1 MGNRRELGEE
11 VEMCF
16 RDSRQT
22 ARELVIR
29 RLAAYRSEPSEQP
42 LRLLK
47 EAVESWLMTMEAADP
62 SGAGMSKVNIS

>member
-1 MGNRRELGEE
+1 
-11 VEMCF
+11 MCF
-16 RDSRQT
+16 RDTRQT

-29 RLAAYRSEPSEQP
+29 RLAVYRSEPSEEP

-47 EAVESWLMTMEAADP
+47 EAVESWLTAMEAADP